1 MKRMNRPHR
10 KEKRRKEAEE
20 RQKVY
25 DSTVDK
31 IALINSRPGESRK
44 ERDRILHNIP
54 VITGDSDTDELLE
67 IERCNQEGV

>member
-25 DSTVDK
+25 DSTIDK
-31 IALINSRPGESRK
+31 IALIDSRPGESRK
-44 ERDRILHNIP
+44 ERDRILNA
-54 VITGDSDTDELLE
+54 S
-67 IERCNQEGV
+67 

>member
-1 MKRMNRPHR
+1 MDENARENKEWEYIMKRMNRPHR

-31 IALINSRPGESRK
+31 IALIDSRPGESRK
-44 ERDRILHNIP
+44 ERDRILNA
-54 VITGDSDTDELLE
+54 S
-67 IERCNQEGV
+67 